1 MTGRETVSSMFADR
15 VYDQDFFAAMA
26 DRGFYVFTSSPCHA
40 AARPMAPVSPRTPLN
55 QCASAA
61 ADAIPA
67 ASPLAEAA

>member
-1 MTGRETVSSMFADR
+1 MFADR

-26 DRGFYVFTSSPCHA
+26 DRGFYVFTSSPCQT
-40 AARPMAPVSPRTPLN
+40 AARPMAPVSPRAALN
-55 QCASAA
+55 PCAPAA

>member
-1 MTGRETVSSMFADR
+1 MFADR

-40 AARPMAPVSPRTPLN
+40 AAGATAPGSPRTSLN
-55 QCASAA
+55 QCAPAA
-61 ADAIPA
+61 ADTRPA

>member
-1 MTGRETVSSMFADR
+1 MFADR

-40 AARPMAPVSPRTPLN
+40 AARPMAPVSPRPPLN
-55 QCASAA
+55 QCAPAA
-61 ADAIPA
+61 AGAIIPT

>member
-1 MTGRETVSSMFADR
+1 MFADR

-40 AARPMAPVSPRTPLN
+40 AARPMAPVCPRAATN
-55 QCASAA
+55 QFAPAA

-67 ASPLAEAA
+67 ACPLAEAA